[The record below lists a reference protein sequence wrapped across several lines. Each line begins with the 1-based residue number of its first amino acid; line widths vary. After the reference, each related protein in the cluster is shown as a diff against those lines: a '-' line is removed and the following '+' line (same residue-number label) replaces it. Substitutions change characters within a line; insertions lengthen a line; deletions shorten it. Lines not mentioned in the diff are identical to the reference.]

1 MAISVKMDK
10 IPTEFQE
17 ALPILRKIEAAG
29 YEAYFVGGS
38 VRDTLLHRPIHDVD
52 IATSAYPSEVKSLFK
67 RTVDTG
73 IEHGTVMILD
83 HGNGYEVT
91 TFRTESGYQDYRRP
105 DEVNFVRSLKEDL
118 KRRDFTINALAMSE
132 SGQITD
138 LFGGLADMDA
148 KIIRAVGDPNE
159 RFNEDVLRMMR
170 AIRFASQ
177 LDFKIEAKTLAGIK
191 CHSQLLAKIAVER
204 THSEFVKMMMGV
216 DAQNGLNL
224 AIETNLYKYMP
235 ELGNWLAQLQ
245 TIVNSHFRLTNEPQ
259 VWSLLAFYF
268 NFSAEAIRTFLKKWK
283 TANKVINDVILTT
296 ELLFRMSSNEL
307 SNWDLYRAG
316 RENVENAVTILNAIS
331 TSDFSGYVADYDHL
345 PITDKKQLKIT
356 GGQLIK
362 DGILQPSPQLGET
375 LSYLEKAVVD
385 AKVAN
390 TQPALISATKSFIN
404 EDD

>member
-159 RFNEDVLRMMR
+159 RFNEDALRMMR

-268 NFSAEAIRTFLKKWK
+268 NFSAEVIRTFLKKWK